1 MTTLKEW
8 YDSLSPDAQY
18 LIRNHCENWF
28 DVEQDDYY
36 RRVTSQQP
44 MEYIL
49 ANILNMNVYSSDRTK
64 NNFCMLFLNE
74 YKKTHTE
81 QELQSVITTI
91 MARFVDTDRSGY
103 PYKHLDMGII
113 FMSEDEEFRKKQF
126 INMNTYRYNDKTY
139 MKLWDALY
147 LLDDYSDVPNKLK
160 NIPFELDGID
170 EISDGL
176 DEIVGMEATKQLCVD
191 SPSLVNI
198 RRGKQSDLFDE
209 CFFCENGW
217 SEDQCI
223 RWIKNTYAHTYS
235 HTIVQPDYQDGFRD
249 FIERIV
255 SVDQKYMRYMYDII
269 KECPALGNKVYDEKK
284 PAGELTGNETP
295 EMTFRYSKF
304 IRKLARI
311 ANICARKSL
320 SNVNGKFL
328 KEVGPVIKFYGYNWN
343 DIYDCIMDE
352 LENK

>member
-8 YDSLSPDAQY
+8 YDSLSPNAQY
-18 LIRNHCENWF
+18 LIKNNCEWF

-36 RRVTSQQP
+36 KKVINSQP
-44 MEYIL
+44 MPHLLAKIL
-49 ANILNMNVYSSDRTK
+49 GMNVYSSDRTK
-64 NNFCMLFLNE
+64 SDFCLMFLNE

-81 QELQSVITTI
+81 KDLQDIINILIT
-91 MARFVDTDRSGY
+91 RFVDTDRSGY
-103 PYKHLDMGII
+103 PYEHLNMDII
-113 FMSEDEEFRKKQF
+113 FMSDDKDFVRQKF
-126 INMNTYRYNDKTY
+126 INTNTCKYDNKTY
-139 MKLWDALY
+139 MKVWNALY
-147 LLDDYSDVPNKLK
+147 LLDDYSDVPNALKKL
-160 NIPFELDGID
+160 PFELDGID
-170 EISDGL
+170 GVCDGL
-176 DEIVGMEATKQLCVD
+176 DEIIGMEATKQMCID
-191 SPSLVNI
+191 SPSLVTI
-198 RRGKQSDLFDE
+198 RRGQQSELFDE

-223 RWIKNTYAHTYS
+223 RWIKDTYAHTYS
-235 HTIVQPDYQDGFRD
+235 HTIVQSDYQDGFRD

-255 SVDQKYMRYMYDII
+255 SVDQKYLRYMYDII

-284 PAGELTGNETP
+284 PDDELTGNETP